1 MKIIRNG
8 WLILPLLIFSSSS
21 VYASSVEIE
30 VRPTTVG
37 NLLFRV
43 RTLDNEK
50 VPDDTQ
56 FDLYEIDRSE
66 ELTND
71 LEDYELVES
80 SFSENSIV
88 FFENIPFGEYFVR
101 ASDENPYVGY
111 KRVFINEDTVDTQH
125 IAKKLLVD
133 IDTENVPDNGSG
145 NNGSGASDS
154 GDSSN
159 SENTSNDGSASNE
172 SVNGSNSS
180 SNNGSSNGGDSSN
193 ASTSKTDISEIV
205 KNDFNSKGNNEQE
218 DKLQYSD
225 DVSTGDKVNY
235 TPHVFLALASSLL
248 GIMLYRRRC
257 ASEDN

>member
-88 FFENIPFGEYFVR
+88 FFKNIPFGEYFVR

-154 GDSSN
+154 G
-159 SENTSNDGSASNE
+159 
-172 SVNGSNSS
+172 
-180 SNNGSSNGGDSSN
+180 SSNGGDSSN

-205 KNDFNSKGNNEQE
+205 KNDFNSKGNNEQK